1 MPSLGR
7 ITVPEISPLGTFP
20 LVTDYPHELRRNFD
34 TVSHWMANTLA
45 NLKIGQHFLIGT
57 MVRVFTFRRHEMH
70 LTEFDTLRTFWETR
84 KGNYEPF
91 TYNAPSDDNQSTAPV
106 IVRFAGELKA
116 RAVGAATVAV
126 EYELI
131 ETPSTGPTYSLNGT
145 QTRFPTGSL
154 PAALLAQAQE
164 LIPLVHVVV
173 KEIGHPDNIYV
184 SDRICTIGAQLY
196 QARLLTW
203 DSISQAI
210 GGESDQ
216 ARFTFGNADRVM
228 RDLATDTNLDGA
240 TIEFSL
246 FHVGTG
252 IKIDIWKGYVVEFGG
267 DSEDEF
273 ELMGQDGIPL
283 NVLHPIRSVS
293 RNCWKPFNDGINCI
307 PPSSSGTPCDH
318 GLDTEFGCRF
328 HDNIRQFGG
337 HITKPQTVRIKD
349 NSTGTWGIG
358 RLLLNSTS
366 LVNDSIDGQP
376 LPEIYTDVPIPVAGL
391 IAAMRDESD
400 FRDGL
405 AYVGEGPISI
415 SENIFEHRLNGS
427 PPHGTKDQAL
437 AGLIFGFRSSSG
449 PEPEALQ
456 ASGVFPAD
464 ADHWA
469 MLTETS
475 GPPAAGTEVFAAGTA
490 LVEIRI
496 SDAPGL
502 QLTRANENEAVV
514 VVDGGLGGWYWDA
527 PSTRLSTTT
536 LTNPVWIAVNTLFR
550 SRFLKNG
557 TSAAQAALVD
567 LDAAIASAAV
577 CADIVAKLVGTGT
590 ETQFKFVGVL
600 RDRRPLRDWL
610 TDILTTCLGYYTWVF
625 GKLYI
630 GMRIHSGV
638 VAGNAFSTGNVIDGT
653 LRLRDKIPKFNHL
666 TVEFDEPNPDESVDR
681 ALAFAR
687 TTVAVEDQDH
697 VVTYGLKPSSI
708 TLNGVVSRSQ
718 ALRVGA
724 TMLREELGG
733 INEAE
738 WRAARVLSFR
748 STVLAL
754 GVQAGD
760 VCSLSHPDMPDGSLA
775 GTPTADYGEFRIKR
789 WRLYPDMSLEIEGET
804 TTDSMYDLVIG
815 PKPTDVPPDALPVER
830 IDEILPLNPWFPD
843 QESPGADDPL
853 WSETD
858 RMFSVQQLY
867 DDQGNVRLSIIGD
880 HPTTKTLPG
889 VDPPRIGAIAVSG
902 SGGSIPAFAYVVVCL
917 SAVDGAGM
925 ETRVTKPL
933 GVQVGSGGSNKIILS
948 GITWP
953 PDTTGYRLYAAIDHR
968 QMCRQA
974 EATSGQPSTLEVTDL
989 DNIRTQGVP
998 QENLDG
1004 LKPRAKKCWHAGVT
1018 GQPVAEVITGSGL
1031 RVTGAGWA
1039 TDFWAGRYVMVLA
1052 DESDG
1057 SVPPW
1062 VFQIDSNDADTLFCT
1077 PDPAAAGVEV
1087 GDPITILAQATTFS
1101 ATTIGDEKFQNP
1113 QYPGGMVPNEERGRI
1128 VKIIRGTGVGQ
1139 ERLIASNTET
1149 VLTVTPAWDITPDA
1163 TSIFIVLA
1171 GTWEYESAV
1180 ARLALEQG
1188 ELVEMSLPVDN
1199 LLQETLYAEVALVD
1213 RWNHEPERK
1222 YNPWRLIYLFG
1233 SLGQGVR
1240 DWWRTII
1247 DDSGAPLEVGEDLS
1261 NQPPIACQDGLRVEL
1276 VEWTAELTTAPG
1288 TEGIS
1293 FDIFRSVDDGA
1304 TRASIFGTG
1313 FLPFIAGGDKH
1324 AVGTDFEIPYLHRGE
1339 RLSYDC
1345 VSADGTAAGLTVVLA
1360 GRQVPA

>member
-1 MPSLGR
+1 MPIGR
-7 ITVPEISPLGTFP
+7 ITVPTISPLGTFP
-20 LVTDYPHELRRNFD
+20 LVTDYPHGLRRD
-34 TVSHWMANTLA
+34 YRVVTHLMANTLA
-45 NLKIGQHFLIGT
+45 NLKIEQRFLIGT
-57 MVRVFTFRRHEMH
+57 GVRVFTFRRHEMDG
-70 LTEFDTLRTFWETR
+70 TELDTLRTFWETR

-91 TYNAPSDDNQSTAPV
+91 TYNAPSDDNQSTTPV
-106 IVRFAGELKA
+106 IVRFAGELA
-116 RAVGAATVAV
+116 IRAVTQATYAV
-126 EYELI
+126 ECELI
-131 ETPSTGPTYSLNGT
+131 ETPSTGPTYSLNGA
-145 QTRFPTGSL
+145 QTRFPSGSL

-164 LIPLVHVVV
+164 LIPLVHIVV
-173 KEIGHPDNIYV
+173 KESGHPDNIFV
-184 SDRICTIGAQLY
+184 SDRICTIGAQFY

-203 DSISQAI
+203 DPITQAI

-216 ARFTFGNADRVM
+216 ARFVFGNADRVM

-252 IKIDIWKGYVVEFGG
+252 IRLDTWKGYVIEFGG

-273 ELMGQDGIPL
+273 ELIGQDGIPL

-293 RNCWKPFNDGINCI
+293 RNCWKPFNDGLNCI
-307 PPSSSGTPCDH
+307 PPSGATPCDH
-318 GLDTEFGCRF
+318 TLEGAAGCRF
-328 HDNIRQFGG
+328 QDNIRQFGG
-337 HITKPQTVRIKD
+337 QITHPQSVLIKD

-376 LPEIYTDVPIPVAGL
+376 LPEIYTDAPIPVAGL
-391 IAAMRDESD
+391 IAAARDESD
-400 FRDGL
+400 FYDAL
-405 AYVGEGPISI
+405 AIVGEGPISI

-456 ASGVFPAD
+456 ASGVFPSD
-464 ADHWA
+464 ADHWFQ
-469 MLTETS
+469 LTETS
-475 GPPAAGTEVFAAGTA
+475 GPPAAGSEIFAAGTA
-490 LVEIRI
+490 FAEIRI
-496 SDAPGL
+496 ADAPGL
-502 QLTRANENEAVV
+502 QLKRASENEAVIV
-514 VVDGGLGGWYWDA
+514 VNGGLGGWHWSA
-527 PSTRLSTTT
+527 PTTRLSTTT
-536 LTNPVWIAVNTLFR
+536 LTNPVWVAVNTFFR
-550 SRFLKNG
+550 SRFLKNAG
-557 TSAAQAALVD
+557 AAAQEALVD
-567 LDAAIASAAV
+567 MSAAIASAAV
-577 CADIVAKLVGTGT
+577 CADVVAKLVEAGT

-638 VAGNAFSTGNVIDGT
+638 VAGNAFTTGNVIDGT
-653 LRLRDKIPKFNHL
+653 LRLRQKVARFNHL
-666 TVEFDEPNPDESVDR
+666 TAEFDEPNPDESVDR

-687 TTVAVEDQDH
+687 TTVTVEDQDH
-697 VVTYGLKPSSI
+697 IVTYGLKPANI

-724 TMLREELGG
+724 TILREELGG

-738 WRAARVLSFR
+738 FRAARMISFR

-775 GTPTADYGEFRIKR
+775 GTPTADYGEFRIKK
-789 WRLYPDMSLEIEGET
+789 WRLHPDMSLEIEGET

-815 PKPTDVPPDALPVER
+815 PKPIDVPPDALPVER
-830 IDEILPLNPWFPD
+830 IEEVLPLQPWFPD
-843 QESPGADDPL
+843 QESPLADDPL

-858 RMFSVQQLY
+858 RMFSVQQFY
-867 DDQGNVRLSIIGD
+867 DNQGNARLSIVGD

-902 SGGSIPAFAYVVVCL
+902 TGGSIPANSYVVICL
-917 SAVDGAGM
+917 SAIDGAGM
-925 ETRVTKPL
+925 ETRVTKPV
-933 GVQVGSGGSNKIILS
+933 GVQVGSGGSNKVILS

-953 PDTTGYRLYAAIDHR
+953 AEATGYRLYAAIDHR
-968 QMCRQA
+968 QMCRQE
-974 EATSGQPSTLEVTDL
+974 EATSTLPSSLEVTDL
-989 DNIRTQGVP
+989 DNVRTQGVP
-998 QENLDG
+998 QENLEG
-1004 LKPRAKKCWHAGVT
+1004 LKARAKKCWHAGVT
-1018 GQPVAEVITGSGL
+1018 GQPIAEITSEGGIT
-1031 RVTGAGWA
+1031 VTGAGWE
-1039 TDFWAGRYVMVLA
+1039 TGDSWAGRYVMVLA

-1057 SVPPW
+1057 SAPPL
-1062 VFQIDSNDADTLFCT
+1062 VFEIAGNDEDSLFVT
-1077 PDPAAAGVEV
+1077 PDPITAGVEV

-1113 QYPGGMVPNEERGRI
+1113 QYPDGMVLEEEIGRI

-1139 ERLIASNTET
+1139 ERLISGNTET

-1188 ELVEMSLPVDN
+1188 ETVELSLPVDN

-1213 RWNHEPERK
+1213 RWGHEPERK

-1247 DDSGAPLEVGEDLS
+1247 DDAGVPLAAGSNLS
-1261 NQPPIACQDGLRVEL
+1261 NQPPVAAEDGKRVEL
-1276 VEWTAELTTAPG
+1276 VEWTAELEEAAAESG
-1288 TEGIS
+1288 GVV
-1293 FDIFRSVDDGA
+1293 FDILRSVNDGA
-1304 TRASIFGTG
+1304 SWESIFGTA
-1313 FLPFIAGGDKH
+1313 FLPFIALGDKH
-1324 AVGTDFEIPYLHRGE
+1324 AVGTDFDIPYLHRGE
-1339 RLSYDC
+1339 RLRYDLI
-1345 VSADGTAAGLTVVLA
+1345 SADGVASSLTVVLA